1 MKAATRTAVAPRAL
15 QHVLM
20 VCASAPRVPSGTST
34 RRCHGA
40 SRAADVMRVGVT
52 EALMPMAL
60 TDAHRCASSSGYSR
74 GSASSPPPPPAP
86 PCDVPPDTATA
97 GWVSI
102 RKPNGEQRMSIT
114 IRSTSQR
121 QLARRQSPIA
131 SSISAPSPRAECA
144 PVDRPDFAADA
155 VLGPASLPTVPEK
168 QEAAPTTAFGS
179 ARPPYGAA
187 RPPFSASSDECYN
200 QGSKNIHNTA
210 ALSPTPLPSTSLAS
224 SEGAVAQATTPSAP
238 SSDSVASRSDRGAE
252 RESSRSAAAPTAPP
266 SPAASSA
273 TTDSQGTG
281 APHSLLYSVSR
292 FTEPVKRIILIRNG
306 RSEANE
312 DVNAYVQTPD
322 WRIPLVEEGKREAIA
337 AGRALSELIGDD
349 PVYFYYSPYMR
360 SRQSLRYVLQGF
372 DEARLCGPSHL
383 QEWWEEEE
391 SAGVA
396 SAAAAAESAKPDCPA
411 TPAEEARTSPLL
423 EVSLSPAPASVTSL
437 NPQCCFQRDPSLVL
451 NSGTSNNIIGVR
463 EDVRL
468 RDGDIGRYTSAD
480 ELMHHLV
487 ERERYGRFFYRFPF
501 GESGA
506 DVCDRVTSFLDA
518 FQRERVEFPMDTNVV
533 IITHGLTMR
542 MFIKRWFYLTVDTF
556 HKMKSPPPGSLCT
569 LTRLHHRSCFRLD
582 ECCVESMNLP
592 LSLNEFNGYKYRNK
606 QLLGSMSSGAPYM

>member
-1 MKAATRTAVAPRAL
+1 
-15 QHVLM
+15 
-20 VCASAPRVPSGTST
+20 
-34 RRCHGA
+34 
-40 SRAADVMRVGVT
+40 
-52 EALMPMAL
+52 
-60 TDAHRCASSSGYSR
+60 
-74 GSASSPPPPPAP
+74 
-86 PCDVPPDTATA
+86 
-97 GWVSI
+97 
-102 RKPNGEQRMSIT
+102 MSIS

-121 QLARRQSPIA
+121 QLARRQSLTA
-131 SSISAPSPRAECA
+131 SSSSAPLSRAA
-144 PVDRPDFAADA
+144 LSRASHPDSAVDATPEPAA
-155 VLGPASLPTVPEK
+155 LTQASEK
-168 QEAAPTTAFGS
+168 QEPTLATALAGAHSSSCAA
-179 ARPPYGAA
+179 
-187 RPPFSASSDECYN
+187 ASRMFFTSSN
-200 QGSKNIHNTA
+200 QDCSQGKNIHNTSS
-210 ALSPTPLPSTSLAS
+210 LMPTPTLSAS
-224 SEGAVAQATTPSAP
+224 SA
-238 SSDSVASRSDRGAE
+238 SSKE
-252 RESSRSAAAPTAPP
+252 AAAPSLPP
-266 SPAASSA
+266 SVQSSSSTAGTPRDADGAAPESLHDASVSTAFSSA
-273 TTDSQGTG
+273 AEPSEAANSQETG
-281 APHSLLYSVSR
+281 ASHSLLYSVSR

-312 DVNAYVQTPD
+312 DVSTYVQTPD

-349 PVYFYYSPYMR
+349 PVYFYYSPYIR

-372 DEARLCGPSHL
+372 DAARLSGLSHS
-383 QEWWEEEE
+383 QEWWEEE
-391 SAGVA
+391 SAGIV
-396 SAAAAAESAKPDCPA
+396 SAAGAEEPLMPNSAT
-411 TPAEEARTSPLL
+411 TPANEAGILPALAMTS
-423 EVSLSPAPASVTSL
+423 SSTSTNVTF
-437 NPQCCFQRDPSLVL
+437 PDTPCCLHRDPSLVL

-468 RDGDIGRYTSAD
+468 RDGDIGRYTSVD

-506 DVCDRVTSFLDA
+506 DVCDRITSFLDA